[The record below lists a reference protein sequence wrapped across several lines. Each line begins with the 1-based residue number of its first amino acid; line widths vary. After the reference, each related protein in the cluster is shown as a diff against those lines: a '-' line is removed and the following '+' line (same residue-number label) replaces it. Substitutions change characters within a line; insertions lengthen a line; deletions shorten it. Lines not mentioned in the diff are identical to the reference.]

1 MVKKTNIL
9 PNHTTNLYP
18 DNKLEKLPPY
28 KDYLYIF
35 RGDENKGYGELSA
48 FQALLSQKKMITEE
62 LSDAWRYVES
72 NSFRGDVTSW
82 NDERCSD
89 YRDKGGPVL
98 EGIPP
103 SHVAVVCSIIWG
115 KYGGSAFPLQPIL
128 DFLLTYGNPETNP
141 L

>member
-1 MVKKTNIL
+1 MVKITKIL
-9 PNHTTNLYP
+9 PNPKTNLYP
-18 DNKLEKLPPY
+18 NDKLGKLPPY

-35 RGDENKGYGELSA
+35 KGDEDKGYGELSA
-48 FQALLSQKKMITEE
+48 FQPLLQHKKLNTEE

-72 NSFRGDVTSW
+72 FAFRGDVTSW
-82 NDERCSD
+82 NDDRCSD
-89 YRDKGGPVL
+89 DREKGGPVL
-98 EGIPP
+98 EEIPP

-128 DFLLTYGNPETNP
+128 DFLLTYGNPGTNP